1 MEGITYESAAKE
13 LDVILNELR
22 NDQVS
27 IDELAEKVER
37 ASKLI
42 AFCKEKLGNTEKKVE
57 DIVAKLG
64 L

>member
-1 MEGITYESAAKE
+1 MAELNYENASKE
-13 LDVILNELR
+13 LEEILNQLK
-22 NDQVS
+22 NDEVS

-42 AFCKEKLGNTEKKVE
+42 LFCKEKLSNTEKKVE
-57 DIVAKLG
+57 DIISKLG

>member
-1 MEGITYESAAKE
+1 MEELNYEIASKE
-13 LDVILNELR
+13 LETILTALR
-22 NDQVS
+22 NDEIS
-27 IDELAEKVER
+27 IDELSTKVER

-42 AFCKEKLGNTEKKVE
+42 VFCKEKLKSTEKKVE